1 MKITEKH
8 TVSVT
13 SILTGEANLGI
24 TGWNKKHRTSNKQT
38 NKQTN
43 KNKTEGETKQTEKKR
58 KKKEE
63 EEEESAQQFFVHFP
77 VLFVNNRRLKV
88 TKTRPCVL
96 PFCALGLYQ

>member
-43 KNKTEGETKQTEKKR
+43 KNKINKAIESIMEFIAIAKQM
-58 KKKEE
+58 
-63 EEEESAQQFFVHFP
+63 SI
-77 VLFVNNRRLKV
+77 
-88 TKTRPCVL
+88 
-96 PFCALGLYQ
+96 